1 MHSKVYITI
10 ALTGCLTYA
19 NAWFNASKNEFFET
33 NKRGWHYFERDKDEN
48 KTDLVEQKKQIDTE
62 DEQFMSSIPINNLD
76 LLSAKQFTET
86 FEKARQIAVMKPTK
100 QNVAI
105 VQKMNK
111 WQMDQSELFAKIWTI
126 NNLENPNLEFPEIK
140 TSRAGIDSR
149 KNQQKA
155 KQDKFF
161 EDKKDNLG
169 FVVFVSAVNQ
179 EINSKQ
185 KGVYEALQRMY
196 DIEVEYI
203 DIDTNQDFVKALNLI
218 TTPENFF
225 IYKNSKDEVIWQ
237 RIKSGFVTREEILS
251 NIMFLFENAILKDD
265 K

>member
-1 MHSKVYITI
+1 MHIKAYITI

-19 NAWFNASKNEFFET
+19 NAWFNADKNEFFGT
-33 NKRGWHYFERDKDEN
+33 SKRGWHYFEKLDEN
-48 KTDLVEQKKQIDTE
+48 KTDLVEQKRQTDTQ
-62 DEQFMSSIPINNLD
+62 DERFMSSIPIND
-76 LLSAKQFTET
+76 LSLLTAEQFTQT
-86 FEKARQIAVMKPTK
+86 FEKARKIAVMKPTK

-111 WQMDQSELFAKIWTI
+111 WQIDQSELFAKVWTI
-126 NNLENPNLEFPEIK
+126 NNFENPNLEFPEIE
-140 TSRAGIDSR
+140 TSAIGIESR
-149 KNQQKA
+149 KNKQKA

-161 EDKKDNLG
+161 EDKKENLG
-169 FVVFVSAVNQ
+169 FVVFVNGLNQ
-179 EINSKQ
+179 EVNSRQ
-185 KGVYEALQRMY
+185 KAVYDSLQRIY

-203 DIDTNQDFVKALNLI
+203 DIDTNQDFIKALNLI

-237 RIKSGFVTREEILS
+237 RIKSGFVTREDIL
-251 NIMFLFENAILKDD
+251 NNTMFLFENTILKDD